1 MNYLA
6 YSWVDQGIT
15 ARYAQARQMLEKAV
29 SLRPNS
35 GHIVDSLGWV
45 LYRTGFYQEAVVSLE
60 RAVELLPEDPVL
72 LDHLGDAYWQVG
84 RINEA
89 RFQWRRALLHKPE
102 PDVKAEIQ
110 RKLERGLAPPTARR
124 GS

>member
-15 ARYAQARQMLEKAV
+15 HRYVQARRMLERAV
-29 SLRPNS
+29 ALRPTS

-45 LYRTGFYQEAVVSLE
+45 LYRTGAYEEAATTLE

-84 RINEA
+84 RANEA
-89 RFQWRRALLHKPE
+89 RFQWLRALQHKPE
-102 PDVKAEIQ
+102 PDAKKDIE
-110 RKLERGLAPPTARR
+110 RKLERGLATPVARR